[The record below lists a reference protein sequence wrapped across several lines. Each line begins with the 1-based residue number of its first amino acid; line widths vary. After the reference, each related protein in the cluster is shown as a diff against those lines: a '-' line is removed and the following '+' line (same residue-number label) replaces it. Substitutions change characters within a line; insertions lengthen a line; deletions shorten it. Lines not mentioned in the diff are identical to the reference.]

1 MPYDLRDIILGL
13 ACCGH
18 LCWGAL
24 GAGFFVLSWVVSRRQ
39 PPVDGTL
46 TV

>member
-1 MPYDLRDIILGL
+1 MPYDYRDIILGL

-24 GAGFFVLSWVVSRRQ
+24 FLFFLVASWVVSRRSSF
-39 PPVDGTL
+39 PPEMRQ
-46 TV
+46 